1 MNQFKPGDTIKLG
14 LVVFAL
20 FFGAGNMIF
29 PPLVGQQA
37 GTAAWMT
44 IAGFLLTGVGLP
56 FLGVV
61 AVARSGDQLSDLAG
75 KAHPLFG
82 IVFTVAVYL
91 SIGPLFGIPRTA
103 TVAFEI
109 AASPFVSASYE
120 NLTLMLFTILF
131 FGVTAWL
138 ALTPNKIVDRIGKIL
153 TPILLVIV
161 ATIVIIG
168 ILKPAGVS
176 GPPQAEYLTN
186 PFASG
191 FIKGYL
197 TMDAIAALVFGIIV
211 INAIKAKGI
220 TDRKVITKLT
230 MKSGFIAVTGLSLV
244 YIGLA
249 YLGMTSRTVAP
260 DAENGGIILA
270 KLAYELMGTNG
281 QLLLGA
287 AVLLACLTTS
297 VGLVSA
303 CATFFSMTFPKI
315 SYKWVVLV
323 ISIFSTF
330 IANIGLTQLI
340 SITLPILIGIYPLAI
355 VLICLSFFHSLFKG
369 YPFVYLFALAGAG
382 VIGFFDMLKE
392 FGIIIAPVTRILT
405 YLPLYEE
412 GIGWIVPAILL
423 AVVGYIY
430 GLTTHTKR
438 RQAPRQ

>member
-1 MNQFKPGDTIKLG
+1 MNKFTPRDTIKLG
-14 LVVFAL
+14 LVMFAL

-37 GTAAWMT
+37 GTATWIT

-61 AVARSGDQLSDLAG
+61 AVARSGDQLSDLAK

-82 IVFTVAVYL
+82 IVFTVVVYMA
-91 SIGPLFGIPRTA
+91 IGPLFGVPRTA

-109 AASPFVSASYE
+109 GASPFVPDAYSTF
-120 NLTLMLFTILF
+120 TLILFTILF
-131 FGVTAWL
+131 FAVTAWL
-138 ALTPNKIVDRIGKIL
+138 ALTPSKILDRFGKIL

-161 ATIVIIG
+161 ASIVMLG
-168 ILKPAGVS
+168 ILKPAGIS
-176 GPPQAEYLTN
+176 GPPQADYVNN
-186 PFASG
+186 PFTQG

-220 TDRKVITKLT
+220 TDKKVITRST
-230 MKSGFIAVTGLSLV
+230 MKSGLIAVIGLSLV

-249 YLGMTSRTVAP
+249 YLGTMSRTIAP
-260 DAENGGIILA
+260 DAENGGIILT
-270 KLAYELMGTNG
+270 KLTYALMGTTG
-281 QLLLGA
+281 QVLLGI

-303 CATFFSMTFPKI
+303 CSTFFSNSFPKI
-315 SYKWVVLV
+315 SYKWVVLI

-355 VLICLSFFHSLFKG
+355 VLICLSFFHNMFNG
-369 YPFVYLFALAGAG
+369 YRSVYLFALAGAG
-382 VIGFFDMLKE
+382 FIGFFDMLKE
-392 FGIIIAPVTRILT
+392 FGISFNVVTTILQH
-405 YLPLYEE
+405 LPLYEE
-412 GIGWIVPAILL
+412 GIGWIAPAIIL
-423 AVVGYIY
+423 AIIGYIY
-430 GLTTHTKR
+430 GFYAHKKR
-438 RQAPRQ
+438 RQAPGH

>member
-1 MNQFKPGDTIKLG
+1 MNKFTPRDTIKLG
-14 LVVFAL
+14 LVMFAL

-37 GTAAWMT
+37 GTATWIT

-61 AVARSGDQLSDLAG
+61 AVARSGDQLSDLAK

-82 IVFTVAVYL
+82 IVFAVVVYMA
-91 SIGPLFGIPRTA
+91 IGPLFGVPRTA

-109 AASPFVSASYE
+109 GASPFVPYVYTTFT
-120 NLTLMLFTILF
+120 LTLFTILF
-131 FGVTAWL
+131 FTVTAWL
-138 ALTPNKIVDRIGKIL
+138 ALTPSKILDRFGKIL

-161 ATIVIIG
+161 TSIVMLG
-168 ILKPAGVS
+168 ILKPAGIS
-176 GPPQAEYLTN
+176 GPPQADYVNN
-186 PFASG
+186 PFTQG

-220 TDRKVITKLT
+220 TDKKVIMKST
-230 MKSGFIAVTGLSLV
+230 MKSGLIAVFGLSLV

-249 YLGMTSRTVAP
+249 YLGMTSRTIAP
-260 DAENGGIILA
+260 DAENGGIILT
-270 KLAYELMGTNG
+270 KLTYELMGTTG
-281 QLLLGA
+281 QILLGI

-303 CATFFSMTFPKI
+303 CSTFFSNTFPSI
-315 SYKWVVLV
+315 SYKWIVLI
-323 ISIFSTF
+323 ISVFSTF

-355 VLICLSFFHSLFKG
+355 VLICLSFFHNLFNG
-369 YPFVYLFALAGAG
+369 YRSVYLFALAGAG
-382 VIGFFDMLKE
+382 FIGFFDMLKE
-392 FGIIIAPVTRILT
+392 FGITFSLVTSILQH
-405 YLPLYEE
+405 LPLYEE
-412 GIGWIVPAILL
+412 GIGWIAPAIIL
-423 AVVGYIY
+423 AIIGYIY
-430 GLTTHTKR
+430 GFYAHKKR
-438 RQAPRQ
+438 RQAPGH